1 MKTFVIFAQII
12 VAVILSVLVLLQSS
26 KGGLGNTFGSLD
38 FYRTRRGA
46 EKVVFLGTIIF
57 AVIFLMLSIVNLLI
71 Q

>member
-1 MKTFVIFAQII
+1 MRIFVIVSQII

-46 EKVVFLGTIIF
+46 EKVVFLATIIF
-57 AVIFLMLSIVNLLI
+57 AVIFLILSIVNLFV